1 MMENQHENQ
10 HSPIDNRDSRIDNH
24 ESGIVYRKS
33 EIDNRKSAI
42 DNRKSAIDNR
52 ESAIDNR
59 ESGIGTGAVILS
71 HLAFHNC
78 DSKGVV
84 CANAHVCVF
93 LLALHLREK

>member
-1 MMENQHENQ
+1 MIENQHENQ

-33 EIDNRKSAI
+33 EIDNRK
-42 DNRKSAIDNR
+42 
-52 ESAIDNR
+52 SAIDNR